1 MSVVTKLADLDPEGD
16 VLEELLTRIEQLEA
30 QEGPGYG
37 PCLAF
42 YKRLADRILTLEESR

>member
-1 MSVVTKLADLDPEGD
+1 MGIVTKLADLNPEGD
-16 VLEELLTRIEQLEA
+16 VLEELLERIEQLES

-42 YKRLADRILTLEESR
+42 YNRLADRILTLEERK

>member
-1 MSVVTKLADLDPEGD
+1 MNIVTKLADLNPEED
-16 VLEELLTRIEQLEA
+16 VLEELLERIEQMET

-42 YKRLADRILTLEESR
+42 YKRLADRLLPLE